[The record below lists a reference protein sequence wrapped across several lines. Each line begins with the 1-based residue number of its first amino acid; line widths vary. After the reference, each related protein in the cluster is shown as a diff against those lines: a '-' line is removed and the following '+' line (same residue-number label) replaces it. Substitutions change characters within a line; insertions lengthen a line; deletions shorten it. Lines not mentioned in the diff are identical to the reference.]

1 MADSIKRPESPG
13 NEQGSA
19 SNSVA
24 KEREKETSVRIHQSS
39 VSLSVQQSF
48 GKKINLTL
56 ERNHVQTQTINCYG
70 LGEAI

>member
-13 NEQGSA
+13 KEQGSA

-48 GKKINLTL
+48 GKKINLPL
-56 ERNHVQTQTINCYG
+56 ERNHVHTQTINCYG
-70 LGEAI
+70 LGEVI